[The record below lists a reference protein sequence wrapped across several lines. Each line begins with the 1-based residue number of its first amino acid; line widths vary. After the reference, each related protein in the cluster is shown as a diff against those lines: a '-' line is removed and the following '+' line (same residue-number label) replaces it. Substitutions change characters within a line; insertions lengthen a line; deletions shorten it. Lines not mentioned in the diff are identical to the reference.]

1 MKNIWAVL
9 LLLSSSLLAQDS
21 NPSATSQPKS
31 KDAKGQVTVQ
41 GCVGK
46 FSGDYI
52 LTKQDPA
59 ITYELQATGKIKLR
73 NYLGQRVEVTGSEGP
88 SMSTSSDA
96 LTKTGSASSVTITI
110 SSIKTIAKQCTV
122 HEVTEK

>member
-9 LLLSSSLLAQDS
+9 LLLSSSPLAQDS

-110 SSIKTIAKQCTV
+110 TSIKTIAKQCTV